1 MISAIWVTVFIAF
14 CDVLASRAADVT
26 ALCDVLAIWVTDV
39 IAFCD
44 VLAIWVPVGDCKGDV
59 VADALC

>member
-1 MISAIWVTVFIAF
+1 MISVVWVTVFNAF

-26 ALCDVLAIWVTDV
+26 AFRDVLAIWVTDV
-39 IAFCD
+39 TTFCD